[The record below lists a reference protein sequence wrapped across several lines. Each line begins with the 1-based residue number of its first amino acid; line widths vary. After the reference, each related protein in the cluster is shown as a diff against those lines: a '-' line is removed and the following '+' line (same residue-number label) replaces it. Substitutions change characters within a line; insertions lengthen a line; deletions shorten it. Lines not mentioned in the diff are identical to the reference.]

1 MTEIWRKGLVL
12 VLLTVCILGCANAAT
27 DQGDASALGVM
38 FSGLNSPQQLTG
50 WTANNGDPCGQ
61 SWKGVTCSDQR
72 VTEIKLSNLALSGSV
87 GYSLQS
93 LTSLKE
99 LDLSNNNLAGDIPY
113 DIPQNLQRLNL
124 AFNQFT
130 GSVPYS
136 INQMHSLQYLNL
148 AHNQLQ
154 NQLSDMFGPLSSL
167 STLDLSFNSLTG
179 DLPESFK
186 NLTSMN
192 SMYLQN
198 NQLTG
203 TIDVL
208 ANLPLNTL
216 WVTVIILLFPYNV
229 NDPVILTFVI
239 VVFMS
244 HRYVSNNHFTGWI
257 PDQLKSINLQKDG
270 NSWSLGPAPPPPPGT
285 PPATRNNRNHKS
297 GSNSSPSDGDSSGGP
312 GGGSKSG
319 IGGGVIAGIVISILI
334 VGALVAFFLVKRRS
348 RRTSS
353 DIEKLDNQPFA
364 PLPSNEVQDSN
375 LNMLCML
382 KVVEMQRT
390 YDVNNSVEMKSI
402 QSASSVDTKTF
413 DTPASINLRP
423 PPVDRHKS
431 FDEEDFSKKPFV
443 VKKAVAAPKNVASY
457 SIADLQM
464 ATGSFSVENLLG
476 EGSFGRF
483 YRAQFDDSQ
492 VLAVKKINSSVLP
505 SELSDDFIEVV
516 LNISELHHTNVTKLV
531 GYCSEHGQHLLVY
544 EFHKNGSLHEFLH
557 LSDEYS
563 KPLIWNSRVK
573 IALGTARAL
582 ESSQPV
588 EGDAVNLL
596 LLFFPLHLH
605 HACETVHQ
613 FYVDCVQVLPT
624 LVTRPFEPCKAR
636 YLHEGC
642 SPSIVHKNIK
652 SENILLDAELNPHL
666 SDSGLATFIPNA
678 DQVLNHDDVTMSGY
692 GAPEVTMSGQYSLK
706 SDVYSFGVVM
716 LELLTGRKPFDSTR
730 PRLEQSLVRWATPQ
744 LHDIDA
750 LSKMVDPALEGLYP
764 VKSLSRF
771 ADVIALCVQPEP
783 EFRPPMSEVVQALVR
798 LVQRANM
805 SKRTIGTDQGASQ
818 RTDNAVADDAHDYAS

>member
-1 MTEIWRKGLVL
+1 MAEIWRKGLVL

-38 FSGLNSPQQLTG
+38 FSSLNSPQQLTG

-72 VTEIKLSNLALSGSV
+72 VTEIKLSNLALSGSM

-99 LDLSNNNLAGDIPY
+99 LDLSNNHLAGDIPY

-192 SMYLQN
+192 TMYLQN
-198 NQLTG
+198 NQFTG

-208 ANLPLNTL
+208 ANLPLD
-216 WVTVIILLFPYNV
+216 IL
-229 NDPVILTFVI
+229 
-239 VVFMS
+239 
-244 HRYVSNNHFTGWI
+244 YVSDNRFTGWI

-297 GSNSSPSDGDSSGGP
+297 ASNSSPSDSGSSGGP

-319 IGGGVIAGIVISILI
+319 IGGGGIAGIVISILI

-364 PLPSNEVQDSN
+364 PLPSNEVQ
-375 LNMLCML
+375 
-382 KVVEMQRT
+382 
-390 YDVNNSVEMKSI
+390 EMKSI

-483 YRAQFDDSQ
+483 YRAQFDDGK
-492 VLAVKKINSSVLP
+492 VLAVKKINTSVLP
-505 SELSDDFIEVV
+505 SELSDDFIGVV
-516 LNISELHHTNVTKLV
+516 SNISELHHTNVTKLV

-582 ESSQPV
+582 SSQLV
-588 EGDAVNLL
+588 EGAAVNLL
-596 LLFFPLHLH
+596 LLFFPLYLLAVSDYYLLSNGYKEFIIFLKGTCMKVARHLLFIRISSQKTSYLTLNSILTFQTQ
-605 HACETVHQ
+605 AWQ
-613 FYVDCVQVLPT
+613 PFFQMQISIIQVSNALG
-624 LVTRPFEPCKAR
+624 F
-636 YLHEGC
+636 
-642 SPSIVHKNIK
+642 
-652 SENILLDAELNPHL
+652 
-666 SDSGLATFIPNA
+666 SGAANWMLK
-678 DQVLNHDDVTMSGY
+678 VLNHDDVTMSGY
-692 GAPEVTMSGQYSLK
+692 GAPDVTMSGQYSLK

-716 LELLTGRKPFDSTR
+716 LELLTGPHR
-730 PRLEQSLVRWATPQ
+730 PRPRAGPLVRWATPQ
-744 LHDIDA
+744 LHDIDCS
-750 LSKMVDPALEGLYP
+750 LSKMVDPA
-764 VKSLSRF
+764 
-771 ADVIALCVQPEP
+771 
-783 EFRPPMSEVVQALVR
+783 
-798 LVQRANM
+798 
-805 SKRTIGTDQGASQ
+805 
-818 RTDNAVADDAHDYAS
+818 H

>member
-27 DQGDASALGVM
+27 DQGDGVM
-38 FSGLNSPQQLTG
+38 FCGLNSPQQLTG

-208 ANLPLNTL
+208 ANLPLDTL
-216 WVTVIILLFPYNV
+216 
-229 NDPVILTFVI
+229 
-239 VVFMS
+239 
-244 HRYVSNNHFTGWI
+244 YVSNNHFTGWI

-364 PLPSNEVQDSN
+364 PLPSNEVQ
-375 LNMLCML
+375 
-382 KVVEMQRT
+382 
-390 YDVNNSVEMKSI
+390 EMKSI

-483 YRAQFDDSQ
+483 YRAQFDDGK

-516 LNISELHHTNVTKLV
+516 SNISELHHTNITKLV

-582 ESSQPV
+582 E
-588 EGDAVNLL
+588 
-596 LLFFPLHLH
+596 
-605 HACETVHQ
+605 
-613 FYVDCVQVLPT
+613 
-624 LVTRPFEPCKAR
+624 
-636 YLHEGC
+636 YLQEGC

-771 ADVIALCVQPEP
+771 ADVVALCVQPEP

-818 RTDNAVADDAHDYAS
+818 RTDNVVADDAHDYVS

>member
-1 MTEIWRKGLVL
+1 MAEIWRNGLVL

-38 FSGLNSPQQLTG
+38 FSSLNSPQQLTG

-61 SWKGVTCSDQR
+61 SWKGVTCSDKR
-72 VTEIKLSNLALSGSV
+72 VTEIKLPNLALSGSM

-198 NQLTG
+198 NQFIG

-208 ANLPLNTL
+208 ANLPLDTL
-216 WVTVIILLFPYNV
+216 
-229 NDPVILTFVI
+229 
-239 VVFMS
+239 
-244 HRYVSNNHFTGWI
+244 YVSNNRFAGWI

-297 GSNSSPSDGDSSGGP
+297 GSNSSPSDGGSSGGP
-312 GGGSKSG
+312 SGGSKSG
-319 IGGGVIAGIVISILI
+319 IGGGGIAGIVISILI

-364 PLPSNEVQDSN
+364 PLPSNEVQ
-375 LNMLCML
+375 
-382 KVVEMQRT
+382 
-390 YDVNNSVEMKSI
+390 EMKSI

-413 DTPASINLRP
+413 DIPASINLRP

-483 YRAQFDDSQ
+483 YRAQFDDGK

-516 LNISELHHTNVTKLV
+516 SNISELHHTNVTKLV

-582 ESSQPV
+582 E
-588 EGDAVNLL
+588 
-596 LLFFPLHLH
+596 
-605 HACETVHQ
+605 
-613 FYVDCVQVLPT
+613 
-624 LVTRPFEPCKAR
+624 

-692 GAPEVTMSGQYSLK
+692 GAPEVTMSCQNSLK

-783 EFRPPMSEVVQALVR
+783 EFQPPMSEVVQALVR

-818 RTDNAVADDAHDYAS
+818 RTDNAVADDAHDYVS